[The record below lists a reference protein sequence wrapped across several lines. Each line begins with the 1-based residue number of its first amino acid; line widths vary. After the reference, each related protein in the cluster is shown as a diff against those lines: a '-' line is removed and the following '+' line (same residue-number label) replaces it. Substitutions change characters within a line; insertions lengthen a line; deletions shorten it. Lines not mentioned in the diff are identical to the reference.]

1 MTFQWRAEQNRSMSV
16 LSSQRPNR
24 LPAFGSRPVVLGAAL
39 FVSYAV
45 WCNVSGW
52 LLSAVGMLGVAGYA
66 LMLAPLL
73 WGMAQIVKQHR
84 ASAPAF
90 ALLSRRRMRLW
101 EWLFISLLIVSLVGA
116 CTTQPFGW
124 DACAY
129 RIPRVQRWLAEN
141 RWCWLNS
148 ADDRMDIS
156 ALAYEWM
163 AAPQLALLKTD
174 RFLFLI
180 NLIPYALMPG
190 LLFQAAAGVGLTR
203 RWALFLA
210 AIVPFGY
217 CYALQSAGLQ
227 NDGIAVFFG
236 LSAVVFG
243 RAGSARWLSPRWRF
257 GLCFLSLALLSG
269 LKITNVPLAGVLG
282 IWILW
287 REWKPLRNLLPE
299 FLTVVPLLAACF
311 LCSILP
317 ISIANQIEA
326 GHWSGDPENHYR
338 HKSEHPVAAVAA
350 NSLFLFGDAITPN
363 PLAGKM
369 NAWLASARSNPES
382 WFRKLTG
389 LHPHLGYFRFPL
401 LGYEG
406 TSGLG
411 APLLLILSV
420 IVLGCF
426 SRKSKKSLKSLRPPS
441 DMVFVGVVAVAYGV
455 FMMSVA
461 VHESQRHAAGYY
473 PFLLIALAA
482 ALGRISLP
490 SGFIMGPA
498 VILAG
503 GLSLAMLVI
512 SPLRVVLPV
521 SLTASLDARGA
532 GFSRHREASLEGT
545 ALSKAEGR
553 PVWYALSWGAVSN
566 RLHEPY
572 HHGRMIELGSR
583 QSEGLKPS
591 GKGLFFASEK
601 GIEGR
606 FGLSVREFLEWIGP
620 HRVIASDATSPE
632 FSRAEV
638 VGTLYEVEDL
648 GKLPP
653 WSAKRL
659 YPHK

>member
-1 MTFQWRAEQNRSMSV
+1 MSV
-16 LSSQRPNR
+16 LSSQSPYR
-24 LPAFGSRPVVLGAAL
+24 LPALGSRPVVLGAAL

-52 LLSAVGMLGVAGYA
+52 LLSAIGMLGAAGYA
-66 LMLAPLL
+66 LMLAPLA
-73 WGMAQIVKQHR
+73 WGMIQILKQHR
-84 ASAPAF
+84 GSVPAF
-90 ALLSRRRMRLW
+90 AFLSRRRLRLW
-101 EWLFISLLIVSLVGA
+101 EWLFVTLLIVSFVGA

-129 RIPRVQRWLAEN
+129 RIPRVQRWLSEH

-174 RFLFLI
+174 RLLFLN
-180 NLIPYALMPG
+180 NLIPYAMMPG
-190 LLFQAAAGVGLTR
+190 LLFQAAGGVGLTR

-210 AIVPFGY
+210 AIIPFGY
-217 CYALQSAGLQ
+217 CYALQATGLQ

-243 RAGSARWLSPRWRF
+243 RARSARWLSPQWRF

-269 LKITNVPLAGVLG
+269 LKITGVPLAGVLG
-282 IWILW
+282 IWIVW
-287 REWKPLRNLLPE
+287 REWKSLRVLLRHS
-299 FLTVVPLLAACF
+299 LSIVPLAAACV

-317 ISIANQIEA
+317 ISIANQVEA

-338 HKSEHPVAAVAA
+338 HKSEHPLAAVSA
-350 NSLFLFGDAITPN
+350 NSLFLFADAITPN
-363 PLAGKM
+363 PLSSKM
-369 NAWLASARSNPES
+369 NAWLANARSNPES
-382 WFRKLTG
+382 WFRKLTE
-389 LHPHLGYFRFPL
+389 LHPHLSYFRFPL

-420 IVLGCF
+420 MGLGCF
-426 SRKSKKSLKSLRPPS
+426 HRKSAKRRRPAT
-441 DMVFVGVVAVAYGV
+441 DMVFVGVVVIAYGV

-473 PFLLIALAA
+473 PFLLIAGAA
-482 ALGRISLP
+482 SLGRRSLP
-490 SGFIMGPA
+490 GGATMSLA
-498 VILAG
+498 VMVAG

-512 SPLRVVLPV
+512 SPLRVVVPASV
-521 SLTASLDARGA
+521 TASLDSKGA
-532 GFSRHREASLEGT
+532 GFYRHREASLEGS
-545 ALSKAEGR
+545 ALSKAEGQL
-553 PVWYALSWGAVSN
+553 VWYTLSWGAVSN

-583 QSEGLKPS
+583 QAEGLKPS
-591 GKGLFFASEK
+591 GKGLLFASEK

-606 FGLSVREFLEWIGP
+606 FGLSVREFLELIGP
-620 HRVIASDATSPE
+620 HRVIASDDASPE
-632 FSRAEV
+632 FSRSEV
-638 VGTLYEVEDL
+638 VGTLYEIEDL
-648 GKLPP
+648 AKLPP
-653 WSAKRL
+653 WTTKRL